1 MCYTT
6 TVLTELIQTKQFSRR
21 RGEHV
26 LSLDLQSR
34 RPIYEQLV
42 QGLMELISMGVL
54 APDTQLPSVRSM
66 ARDLGINPNTVQK
79 AYQELERNGITYS
92 VAGKG
97 SFIAKNQNANEVLLH
112 QSVEK
117 IKSAVREGRRAGMD
131 RAQVDAA
138 VEQAFEEEI
147 Q

>member
-1 MCYTT
+1 M
-6 TVLTELIQTKQFSRR
+6 
-21 RGEHV
+21 

-34 RPIYEQLV
+34 RPIYEQLIH
-42 QGLMELISMGVL
+42 GLLELVSLGVL

-79 AYQELERNGITYS
+79 AYQELERSGIVYS

-97 SFIAKNQNANEVLLH
+97 SFIAPNQNANKVLLC

-117 IKSAVREGRRAGMD
+117 IQNAVREGRRAGMA
-131 RAQVDAA
+131 RAQVEAA
-138 VEQAFEEEI
+138 VEQVFQEEI

>member
-1 MCYTT
+1 M
-6 TVLTELIQTKQFSRR
+6 
-21 RGEHV
+21 

-34 RPIYEQLV
+34 RPIYEQLIH
-42 QGLMELISMGVL
+42 GLLELVSLGVL

-79 AYQELERNGITYS
+79 AYQELERSGIVYS

-97 SFIAKNQNANEVLLH
+97 SFIAPNQNANKVLLC

-117 IKSAVREGRRAGMD
+117 IQNAVREGRRARMD
-131 RAQVDAA
+131 RAQVEAA
-138 VEQAFEEEI
+138 VEQVFQEEI

>member
-1 MCYTT
+1 M
-6 TVLTELIQTKQFSRR
+6 
-21 RGEHV
+21 
-26 LSLDLQSR
+26 LSFDLQSR
-34 RPIYEQLV
+34 RPIYEQLIH
-42 QGLMELISMGVL
+42 GLLELVSLGVL

-79 AYQELERNGITYS
+79 AYQELERSGIVYS

-97 SFIAKNQNANEVLLH
+97 SFIAPNQNANKVLLC

-117 IKSAVREGRRAGMD
+117 IQNAVREGRRAGMD
-131 RAQVDAA
+131 RAQVEAA
-138 VEQAFEEEI
+138 VEQVFQEEI

>member
-1 MCYTT
+1 M
-6 TVLTELIQTKQFSRR
+6 
-21 RGEHV
+21 

-34 RPIYEQLV
+34 RPIYEQLIH
-42 QGLMELISMGVL
+42 GLLELVSLGVL

-79 AYQELERNGITYS
+79 AYQELERSGIVYS

-97 SFIAKNQNANEVLLH
+97 SFIAPNQNANKVLLC

-117 IKSAVREGRRAGMD
+117 IQNAVREGPRAGSG
-131 RAQVDAA
+131 AA
-138 VEQAFEEEI
+138 KPG
-147 Q
+147 

>member
-1 MCYTT
+1 M
-6 TVLTELIQTKQFSRR
+6 
-21 RGEHV
+21 

-34 RPIYEQLV
+34 RPIYEQLIH
-42 QGLMELISMGVL
+42 GLLELVSLGVL
-54 APDTQLPSVRSM
+54 VPDTQLPSVRSM

-79 AYQELERNGITYS
+79 AYQELERSGIIYS

-97 SFIAKNQNANEVLLH
+97 SFIAPNQNANKVLLC

-117 IKSAVREGRRAGMD
+117 IQNAVREGRRAGMD
-131 RAQVDAA
+131 RAQVEAA
-138 VEQAFEEEI
+138 VEQVFQEEI

>member
-1 MCYTT
+1 M
-6 TVLTELIQTKQFSRR
+6 
-21 RGEHV
+21 

-34 RPIYEQLV
+34 RPIYEQLIH
-42 QGLMELISMGVL
+42 GLMELISLGVL

-79 AYQELERNGITYS
+79 AYQELERGGIIYS

-117 IKSAVREGRRAGMD
+117 IQNAVREGRRAGMD

-138 VEQAFEEEI
+138 VAQVFEEEI

>member
-1 MCYTT
+1 M
-6 TVLTELIQTKQFSRR
+6 
-21 RGEHV
+21 

-34 RPIYEQLV
+34 RPIYEQLIH
-42 QGLMELISMGVL
+42 GLMELISLGVL

-79 AYQELERNGITYS
+79 AYQELERGGIIYS